1 MEKESFVRM
10 WREMEGGESLSI
22 YLTGIISSG
31 EEGGAGGRR
40 GGEEGDDGG
49 GEANLD
55 TDLLRFS
62 GCTVCSQQ
70 TQSEFTVAETQ
81 TVRR

>member
-1 MEKESFVRM
+1 MERDG
-10 WREMEGGESLSI
+10 GGESLSI

-31 EEGGAGGRR
+31 EQEGEEEGGGGGGRR
-40 GGEEGDDGG
+40 EEEGEGDGGG

>member
-1 MEKESFVRM
+1 MERDGGGGITFNIFDGYNIVR
-10 WREMEGGESLSI
+10 
-22 YLTGIISSG
+22 
-31 EEGGAGGRR
+31 GAGGRR
-40 GGEEGDDGG
+40 GEEEGDDGG

>member
-1 MEKESFVRM
+1 MLGCGER
-10 WREMEGGESLSI
+10 WRGGESLSI
-22 YLTGIISSG
+22 YLMGIISSG
-31 EEGGAGGRR
+31 EQEGGG

>member
-10 WREMEGGESLSI
+10 WREMEGG
-22 YLTGIISSG
+22 GITFNIFDG
-31 EEGGAGGRR
+31 YNIVRGAGGGRR
-40 GGEEGDDGG
+40 EGDDGDDGG

-70 TQSEFTVAETQ
+70 TQSEFTVAERQ

>member
-1 MEKESFVRM
+1 MERDG
-10 WREMEGGESLSI
+10 GGESLSI

-31 EEGGAGGRR
+31 EQEGGGRR
-40 GGEEGDDGG
+40 RGEEEGEGDGGG

>member
-1 MEKESFVRM
+1 
-10 WREMEGGESLSI
+10 MEGG
-22 YLTGIISSG
+22 G
-31 EEGGAGGRR
+31 
-40 GGEEGDDGG
+40 GDDGG
-49 GEANLD
+49 GEETMEEGRRRWRRGGDDGGGGANLD

-81 TVRR
+81 TVSS

>member
-1 MEKESFVRM
+1 M
-10 WREMEGGESLSI
+10 
-22 YLTGIISSG
+22 GIISSG
-31 EEGGAGGRR
+31 EQEGGG

>member
-31 EEGGAGGRR
+31 EQEGGG

-81 TVRR
+81 TVRS

>member
-1 MEKESFVRM
+1 MLGCGER
-10 WREMEGGESLSI
+10 WRGGESLSI

-31 EEGGAGGRR
+31 EQEGGG